1 MRTSPKPK
9 YCHRVTI
16 QVRFVGG
23 FCLFLFYF
31 HFNWKIFGSL
41 YHLEAFQIVI
51 LGGKVTATVLE
62 YFPGVRQHNR

>member
-1 MRTSPKPK
+1 M
-9 YCHRVTI
+9 
-16 QVRFVGG
+16 
-23 FCLFLFYF
+23 LLFYF